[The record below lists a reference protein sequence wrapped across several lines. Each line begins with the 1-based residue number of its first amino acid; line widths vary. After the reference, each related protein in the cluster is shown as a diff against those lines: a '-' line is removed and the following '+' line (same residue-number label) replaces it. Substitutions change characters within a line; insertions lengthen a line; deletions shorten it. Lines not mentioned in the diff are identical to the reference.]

1 MMNIEKELIKQI
13 FLSIYNGDIG
23 SLHLAFKQAKI
34 IADCLTTGYVPS
46 NESLFKMLDNQDDFR
61 LYER

>member
-1 MMNIEKELIKQI
+1 MNTEKELIKQI

-34 IADCLTTGYVPS
+34 IADCLTTGKVPS
-46 NESLFKMLDNQDDFR
+46 NDDLFDMLDSQDEFM
-61 LYER
+61 LFER